1 MIERAVR
8 LQTAEPE
15 LPTVIPADRRLRRN
29 ALLILLIA
37 AIAAYPILGIWL
49 PRLQQQV
56 GSGQISGLSVCIAFL
71 VCLLAIVIPVL
82 WVGVSIRRRGKLAV
96 SSQQFPPA
104 GERTLIDTRI
114 LRGRP
119 AVLFGRV
126 QMVLGASLV
135 LLSSILFGVTSYAL
149 VLLLN

>member
-1 MIERAVR
+1 
-8 LQTAEPE
+8 
-15 LPTVIPADRRLRRN
+15 
-29 ALLILLIA
+29 
-37 AIAAYPILGIWL
+37 
-49 PRLQQQV
+49 
-56 GSGQISGLSVCIAFL
+56 
-71 VCLLAIVIPVL
+71 
-82 WVGVSIRRRGKLAV
+82 VSIRRRGKLAV

-126 QMVLGASLV
+126 QMVLGALLV
-135 LLSSILFGVTSYAL
+135 LLSSILFGVTSYTL